1 MNSRLLKAI
10 AAMLVML
17 LPVSVLAEW
26 SYYASG
32 NVLSAY
38 GEWGYTVENPLSI
51 TINAPADLQFNGNY
65 KHATISNTDAWTTAG
80 LTVPTILYN
89 GKTYAPS
96 MLGTYTASISAG
108 GATAEVVYT
117 IKTIIDYQSFFH
129 NGITQGTNYDIVPNV
144 GKQVVALNNSENRG
158 VYWDPVENCAVFD
171 GEAYLQINNP
181 LGNVTSGSGLT
192 ITMDVWISSDNNG
205 SGKFYRSTGDYVNKS
220 GWQRLFDLSDGHE
233 EDCIYINAGNANNG
247 TAHLMWCLRKGY
259 GNGETAVPNNTGRS
273 YFNQWCTITMV
284 VAPGGYTTLYVNGV
298 LLTHSTSSDISKIV
312 TVLNSIHD
320 FDKCYLGTSIFEAGG
335 GNADGFFIG
344 KIRGFQT
351 AEGALMPYYDGT
363 NYHYLLSYETNGGNP
378 ITGTFEVTIPTSLPT
393 PTHPDPTAVFLGW
406 FMDENLTIPVSKG
419 DTLTKNTVL
428 YAKWADSV
436 NYKLPGVFSVS
447 SDKEVYFSKG
457 NLQYQASNNMWRFAE
472 HQYDYVGDA
481 NNGNVYVGETKC
493 NNVNISSTYFGWI
506 DLFGWGTSGN
516 SASGTN
522 YQPWS
527 TSNTGTQY
535 GPSISS
541 GEWTAANSDWG
552 VVNAAQLGNGWRVMT
567 NDEWGYLFNTR
578 TTSATI
584 NATPNARYAQAR
596 INTDDASVYG
606 VILFPDDFDGSAT
619 YSGVT
624 WGTINAPS
632 TWNNSATYTACTTAG
647 WIALEKAGCVFLPA
661 AGYRDVLGMA
671 YVGTNSHYW
680 SSTAKENSNAYNLD
694 IDFYT
699 NVVNPQQNYSR
710 HYGFCVRLVSENY
723 FAGSGTADDPFLI
736 HSEADWNYLAAKVNS
751 GINYSGKYFRM
762 TEDISVTTMVGNS
775 ESNSFRGTF
784 DGSGHTLTISYNT
797 TSDYTAPFRYI
808 QGATFKNLKVTG
820 SITTTNNLAA
830 GIAGLNTNAVAT
842 FEQCATDITINSSS
856 TTEVGW
862 GRVDYHGGL
871 LARTDNVNVNI
882 TDCVCGG
889 SVDGSDSPPTITS
902 YGANFVGVAVGC
914 TVTGTRCLST
924 TSYTNVSVW
933 NPLCHAAT
941 AVRSTSVFYYVNG
954 NDVCDGATK
963 VTLSDL
969 ENSSYA
975 TDLQAGRSTTVWVQY
990 SRTNQPM
997 LKQFTKY
1004 TVTYDANGGS
1014 GNVPAAQSKQ
1024 EGDNLTL
1031 SNSTLTRSGFAHTGW
1046 NTNSDGTG
1054 THYDKG
1060 STYSE
1065 NADVPLYAEWDF
1077 QGSGTVANPYL
1088 IPSTAVWNYLADQVA
1103 AGNNYSGKFFLQTGD
1118 FTITRMVGVAIN
1130 ANDGATS
1137 DDQFKTFNGTYDG
1150 GGHTLDV
1157 NLNVTGERYVGPFH
1171 CVSGNTTIKNL
1182 IVTGSV
1188 TVSGGSVVESTRHPA
1203 ALIGCSLEG
1212 HVRMENC
1219 SVSANVSGADYMG
1232 GLIGHSWD
1240 ANVSIRGCVY
1250 NGTLTANGTNYT
1262 GGFIG
1267 WGGDHGNCSYNLTNN
1282 LFAGSYSGSGNFH
1295 PVGVLYTTDN
1305 NQSTVTNTYY
1315 TAGLINMTDNDG
1327 HSLVKGLS
1335 YTGERVYS
1343 VTAGT
1348 GVTVDAAGDTTATYD
1363 VSGLTFYGTNGF
1375 DLNGELYGGNGD
1387 VVSLKLSGSSNYKA
1401 SAGTLNGSSNPY
1413 SLTMTTANTVIY
1425 GAASVTVAPI
1435 ANSLTYTGYAL
1446 ALVNAGTATGG
1457 TMKYLLDNSTWSTSI
1472 PTAINVGNYT
1482 VYYKVEGDATHA
1494 DFIPSP
1500 NTVEVTIS
1508 DFQGSG
1514 TVVVD
1519 GRLPEAFSVS
1529 ATNSATNTVY
1539 FSQGNLQYKA
1549 NTQTWRFAEHQNDYV
1564 GDASLGNVYEGNV
1577 KSNNAS
1583 ISDSYN
1589 GWIDLFGWGTGSAPT
1604 KHSTT
1609 DSEYSTFT
1617 DWGQNA
1623 ISNGGNIA
1631 NRWRTMTKDE
1641 WDYLLFQRTTTSNV
1655 RFAKATVNDVRGLI
1669 ILPDSWNTSYHAL
1682 NNVNMSS
1689 VAYTVNTISL
1699 SVWVNN
1705 LEAHGAVFLPAGGF
1719 RMGTGLN
1726 HINIDAICWTST
1738 QTSNANAYDVYAYV
1752 NPATLQEGTVS
1763 FQDHPKSDGFGVRL
1777 VCEKYTV
1784 LTLASGGNGTAAVS
1798 TPLPAGVTDNN
1809 DDTYTV
1815 HNGTEVTIE
1824 ATPATDYHFVQWQD
1838 GNSDNPRTVTVT
1850 EDTTYTATFAIDEYR
1865 LDSIRTTWQVKIG
1878 NASPINPTPYVTENP
1893 TAADTM
1899 GYVMIPLGAEFFI
1912 IPSTEQKPLV
1922 SKLELIKTP
1931 PAGAINGLF
1940 SVSPTKQIYF
1950 SQGNLQATYNG
1961 SSWSWAFATNQW
1973 DHIGNAS
1980 GNISI
1985 NGNGTVSTSN
1995 VTVDLFGWVGASN
2008 TTWSGEL
2015 GTTGNAAM
2023 HGISKSATYSDYG
2036 SGTSDVLKSDWGNT
2050 IGSGWRTLTGGPG
2063 GEWEYII
2070 NTRSSGSTV
2079 NGISNARY
2087 TLAIINTDGTGV
2099 NGIILFPDGIT
2110 IANSEATSWG
2120 TINGNSSWGTKCTS
2134 TQWNALEA
2142 KGCVFLPAA
2151 GIRNSINTTI
2161 IESTGDSGYYWS
2173 STAGADYYG
2182 SPYAY
2187 VFSFGGGSPSMN
2199 TGGRVFGRSVRLVHD
2214 TN

>member
-10 AAMLVML
+10 AAILMML
-17 LPVSVLAEW
+17 LPVSMSAAW

-38 GEWGYTVENPLSI
+38 GEGGHTAQNPLSI
-51 TINAPADLQFNGNY
+51 TLNAPADLQFNGNY
-65 KHATISNTDAWTTAG
+65 KHATISNTEAWEEVG

-89 GKTYAPS
+89 GKTFAPS

-108 GATAEVVYT
+108 GVTAEVVYT
-117 IKTIIDYQSFFH
+117 IKTVIDFQSFFN
-129 NGITQGTNYDIVPNV
+129 NGITQGHNFDVIATTGAYEV
-144 GKQVVALNNSENRG
+144 GLNNTEQKG
-158 VYWDPVENCAVFD
+158 VWWDPVENCAVFD
-171 GEAYLQINNP
+171 GEAYLQIDNP
-181 LGNVTSGSGLT
+181 LGNVKANTGFTL
-192 ITMDVWISSDNNG
+192 TMDVWISSDNNG
-205 SGKFYRSTGDYVNKS
+205 SGTFIRSTGAEVTKN
-220 GWQRLFDLSDGHE
+220 GWQRLFDLSDGNTDH
-233 EDCIYINAGNANNG
+233 CIFINAGNANGG
-247 TAHLMWCLRKGY
+247 TAHLMWCLRKNQQSGKL
-259 GNGETAVPNNTGRS
+259 EVWNNPVHS
-273 YFNQWCTITMV
+273 YYNQWCTITLV
-284 VAPGGYTTLYVNGV
+284 VAPGGYTTLYVNGEV
-298 LLTHSTSSDISKIV
+298 LTHSSSGDITKI
-312 TVLNSIHD
+312 TDVLDLISGFN
-320 FDKCYLGTSIFEAGG
+320 KCYIGTSIFEASGN
-335 GNADGFFIG
+335 NADGFFFG

-363 NYHYLLSYETNGGNP
+363 NYHNLLSYETNGGNP

-393 PTHPDPTAVFLGW
+393 PTHSDPTAVFLGW
-406 FMDENLTIPVSKG
+406 FMDEALTIPVTKG
-419 DTLTKNTVL
+419 ATLSKNTVL

-527 TSNTGTQY
+527 TNNTGTQY

-552 VVNAAQLGNGWRVMT
+552 VVNAAQLGSGWRVMT

-784 DGSGHTLTISYNT
+784 DGGGHTLTISYNT

-856 TTEVGW
+856 TTIVGW
-862 GRVDYHGGL
+862 DRVDYHGGL

-990 SRTNQPM
+990 SRTDQPM

-1014 GNVPAAQSKQ
+1014 GNVPTAQSKQ

-1046 NTNSDGTG
+1046 NTNSKGTG
-1054 THYDKG
+1054 THYDLG
-1060 STYSE
+1060 STYSG
-1065 NADVPLYAEWDF
+1065 NADVTLYAEWDF

-1103 AGNNYSGKFFLQTGD
+1103 AGNNYSDKFFLQTGD

-1130 ANDGATS
+1130 ANDGDTS
-1137 DDQFKTFNGTYDG
+1137 NEEFRTFNGTYDG
-1150 GGHTLDV
+1150 GGHTLTA
-1157 NLNVTGERYVGPFH
+1157 NLNVQGERYVGPFH
-1171 CVSGNTTIKNL
+1171 CISDGATIKNL
-1182 IVTGSV
+1182 IVTG
-1188 TVSGGSVVESTRHPA
+1188 TVAVSSTNNVVESSRHPA
-1203 ALIGCSLEG
+1203 ALIGCCRTGS
-1212 HVRMENC
+1212 VIIENC
-1219 SVSANVSGADYMG
+1219 LASANVSGADYIG
-1232 GLIGHSWD
+1232 GIIGHSWH
-1240 ANVSIRGCVY
+1240 ANITMTGCVY
-1250 NGTLTANGTNYT
+1250 SGTLTANGTNYT
-1262 GGFIG
+1262 GGLIG
-1267 WGGDHGNCSYNLTNN
+1267 WGGDGGGKTFVFSNN
-1282 LFAGSYSGSGNFH
+1282 LFTGSYVNSNSSGKFH
-1295 PVGVLYTTDN
+1295 PVGVLCTLTGN
-1305 NQSTVTNTYY
+1305 NRSVENTYY
-1315 TAGLINMTDNDG
+1315 TVGPVTMTDNDG
-1327 HSLVKGLS
+1327 NSLVNGLS
-1335 YTGERVYS
+1335 YKGERAYS
-1343 VTAGT
+1343 VTGGT
-1348 GVTVDAAGDTTATYD
+1348 GVTVTPAGTYTATYG

-1375 DLNGELYGGNGD
+1375 DLNGELYGGSGD
-1387 VVSLKLSGSSNYKA
+1387 AVSLNLSGSSNYKA
-1401 SAGTLNGSSNPY
+1401 SEGTLSGSGNSY

-1457 TMKYLLDNSTWSTSI
+1457 TMKYSLDNSPWSTSI

-1482 VYYKVEGDATHA
+1482 VYYMVEGDATHA

-1508 DFQGSG
+1508 DFQGSS

-1529 ATNSATNTVY
+1529 ATNTVY

-1549 NTQTWRFAEHQNDYV
+1549 STQTWRFAEHQNDYV
-1564 GDASLGNVYEGNV
+1564 GDASLGNVYEGSV
-1577 KSNNAS
+1577 KCNNAS
-1583 ISDSYN
+1583 ISDSYT

-1609 DSEYSTFT
+1609 NSEYSSFT

-1682 NNVNMSS
+1682 NDVNMSS

-1738 QTSNANAYDVYAYV
+1738 QTSDNTKAYDVYAYV
-1752 NPATLQEGTVS
+1752 DPETLQEGTVS

-1784 LTLASGGNGTAAVS
+1784 TYDGDGSTGGAV
-1798 TPLPAGVTDNN
+1798 PTDNN
-1809 DDTYTV
+1809 QYVCQTSVTV
-1815 HNGTEVTIE
+1815 LNGTPTKPHYVFAGWLNSVDNHIYAAGESFTIT
-1824 ATPATDYHFVQWQD
+1824 ANTTLTAQW
-1838 GNSDNPRTVTVT
+1838 T
-1850 EDTTYTATFAIDEYR
+1850 IDEYR
-1865 LDSIRTTWQVKIG
+1865 IDSI
-1878 NASPINPTPYVTENP
+1878 PTSWRVAIVDGDTLVP
-1893 TAADTM
+1893 TAYGSAHPDS
-1899 GYVMIPLGAEFFI
+1899 GYVMIPEGAEFVI
-1912 IPSTEQKPLV
+1912 IPSDVQKPLV
-1922 SKLELIKTP
+1922 SKLELISGSISYATTAVNKTTNDAP
-1931 PAGAINGLF
+1931 FTNPLTLVGDGTVTYSMSGDNICSVNAAGL
-1940 SVSPTKQIYF
+1940 VT
-1950 SQGNLQATYNG
+1950 L
-1961 SSWSWAFATNQW
+1961 
-1973 DHIGNAS
+1973 
-1980 GNISI
+1980 
-1985 NGNGTVSTSN
+1985 NGTAGTCTITAT
-1995 VTVDLFGWVGASN
+1995 VTDGPLYEYSPNTAS
-2008 TTWSGEL
+2008 
-2015 GTTGNAAM
+2015 
-2023 HGISKSATYSDYG
+2023 Y
-2036 SGTSDVLKSDWGNT
+2036 
-2050 IGSGWRTLTGGPG
+2050 TLT
-2063 GEWEYII
+2063 
-2070 NTRSSGSTV
+2070 V
-2079 NGISNARY
+2079 
-2087 TLAIINTDGTGV
+2087 
-2099 NGIILFPDGIT
+2099 
-2110 IANSEATSWG
+2110 
-2120 TINGNSSWGTKCTS
+2120 
-2134 TQWNALEA
+2134 
-2142 KGCVFLPAA
+2142 
-2151 GIRNSINTTI
+2151 
-2161 IESTGDSGYYWS
+2161 
-2173 STAGADYYG
+2173 TAE
-2182 SPYAY
+2182 
-2187 VFSFGGGSPSMN
+2187 
-2199 TGGRVFGRSVRLVHD
+2199 
-2214 TN
+2214 